1 MIRLDI
7 LDGII
12 QRIGEAIDR
21 NVTTDAERL
30 ELMNELSRMQ
40 LELSSNVLEANLE
53 LQKQRAGLIKAE
65 AEGGSWLQRNW
76 RPITALTFLVLI
88 VLHHLG
94 LLQIEITN
102 EMWDLLQVMIGG
114 YVVSRGIEKAA
125 PSVAEVLR
133 R

>member
-30 ELMNELSRMQ
+30 ELLNELNRMQ
-40 LELSSNVLEANLE
+40 LELSSKVLEANLE
-53 LQKQRAGLIKAE
+53 LQKQRASLIKAE

-76 RPITALTFLVLI
+76 RPVTALTFLV
-88 VLHHLG
+88 
-94 LLQIEITN
+94 LQIEITN

>member
-30 ELMNELSRMQ
+30 ELMNELNRMQ
-40 LELSSNVLEANLE
+40 LELSSKVLEANLE
-53 LQKQRAGLIKAE
+53 LQKQRASLIKAE